1 MVCAEGA
8 PAGPS
13 HSRQAL
19 GENAPVRARTGE
31 ILLAAGATA
40 LGLLLLLAAEG
51 LLRRWDPGYVERRRN
66 NAVDRLH
73 AYSEAYGWAP
83 RPGAHAIENGAPT
96 QINAAGYRGPLV
108 AARPGPRRRVVLLGD
123 STAFGYGV
131 RDEETYARLLEGL
144 AAVEVVNLGVE
155 GFGPDQSLLR
165 LEREGLPLEPAEV
178 LMSLCLENDFAD
190 AALPVFLYDGRHPK
204 PWFALEGDGLALQAD
219 HLRLSPVARLG
230 LWLSERSQ
238 LYLRLSSALAPRPG
252 RGEPWRQ
259 RRDRALA
266 DAGAAVERV
275 ARLLLR
281 QRDVAAARGARYTLL
296 LQPGKESYNRGSELA
311 ERLRARLEPAG
322 VALLDLAAAHRAA
335 GRRFAD
341 FAFDPTGHLS
351 AAGHAA
357 VAGAIRDHWARRDAP
372 PSS

>member
-1 MVCAEGA
+1 MVRAEGA
-8 PAGPS
+8 RAGPP
-13 HSRQAL
+13 HGRHAL

-40 LGLLLLLAAEG
+40 LVLLLLLLAEG
-51 LLRRWDPGYVERRRN
+51 LLRRWDPGYFERRRD

-73 AYSEAYGWAP
+73 EYSEAYGWAP
-83 RPGAHAIENGAPT
+83 RPGARAEERGALT
-96 QINAAGYRGPLV
+96 EINAAGYRGPLV

-165 LEREGLPLEPAEV
+165 LEREGLPLGPAEV
-178 LMSLCLENDFAD
+178 LMSFCVENDFAD

-204 PWFALEGDGLALQAD
+204 PWFALEGDGLALHAAQ
-219 HLRLSPVARLG
+219 LRLSAPARLG

-238 LYLRLSSALAPRPG
+238 LYVRLAARLAPAPEALER
-252 RGEPWRQ
+252 WRQ

-266 DAGAAVERV
+266 DPAAVVELV

-281 QRDVAAARGARYTLL
+281 QRDAAAARGARYTLL

-311 ERLRARLEPAG
+311 ERLRARLEAAG
-322 VALLDLAAAHRAA
+322 VDVLDLAAAHRAA
-335 GRRFAD
+335 RRRFAD

-357 VAGAIRDHWARRDAP
+357 VAGAIRDHWSRRDSP
-372 PSS
+372 RP